1 MTRRRRSRGLV
12 VLIFAVFV
20 LLLAEA
26 ALVAF
31 VFISPNASEQLE
43 GVGVTVQRVWDGS
56 NGQPGLRERA
66 AETAGTVY
74 QRWVEPLWQ
83 EPAVPS
89 VNPEFTSCVDCHPD
103 YASQRRFGVYM
114 DHPLHAEIGVEC
126 VTCHP
131 TNPHPDPPLPLEKVC
146 ADCHAEVNQK
156 DGCGYCHPPASL
168 PHFYYLGAPK
178 NSVVECEVCHPK
190 GAFTGAAPAPQVFL
204 DDFSGGD
211 EQACL
216 SCHENASCQ
225 QCHAQP
231 HPITWINTHGP
242 TVLQTS
248 STACYACHAG
258 YWCSDRCHAAV
269 PPKPI
274 PSVGVRP

>member
-1 MTRRRRSRGLV
+1 V
-12 VLIFAVFV
+12 ILIFAVFV

-31 VFISPNASEQLE
+31 VFISPNASERLE
-43 GVGVTVQRVWDGS
+43 SVGVTVQRVWDGS

-190 GAFTGAAPAPQVFL
+190 NTFAGANPDPKVFLSNFDGSNRETCLACHQEKSCALCHGAAHPA
-204 DDFSGGD
+204 DW
-211 EQACL
+211 
-216 SCHENASCQ
+216 
-225 QCHAQP
+225 
-231 HPITWINTHGP
+231 ITTHGAHLV
-242 TVLQTS
+242 TGSAATCYTCHTS
-248 STACYACHAG
+248 S
-258 YWCSDRCHAAV
+258 WCSDRCHSVTDTYPFATRPV
-269 PPKPI
+269 PE
-274 PSVGVRP
+274 VGVRP